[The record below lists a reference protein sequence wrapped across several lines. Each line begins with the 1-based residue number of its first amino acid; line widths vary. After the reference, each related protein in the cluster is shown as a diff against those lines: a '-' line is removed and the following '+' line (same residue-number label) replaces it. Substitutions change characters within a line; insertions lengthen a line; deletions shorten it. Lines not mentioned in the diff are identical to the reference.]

1 MMKIR
6 SDFRNIVGFLMLGA
20 FLAGCFVPIIY
31 GGYKLYEEGNQI
43 KITVNVKEKPA
54 VVYAKSIQAI
64 EEKGVTK
71 ITKRDDEKMVLD
83 VQKGEQTGYLK
94 VSPLAGT
101 EASVLTIALE
111 KGKDPKAEEKA
122 LVQSVQ
128 DTCTKLGFEC
138 TEAKK

>member
-1 MMKIR
+1 MEKRRELRRMIGYLL
-6 SDFRNIVGFLMLGA
+6 VGA

-43 KITVNVKEKPA
+43 KITLNVKEKPA
-54 VVYAKSIQAI
+54 VVYAKAIQAI

-83 VQKGEQTGYLK
+83 VQKGEQEGYLK

>member
-1 MMKIR
+1 MEKRRELRRMIGYLLVGAMM
-6 SDFRNIVGFLMLGA
+6 
-20 FLAGCFVPIIY
+20 AGCFVPIIY

-43 KITVNVKEKPA
+43 KITLNVKEKPA
-54 VVYAKSIQAI
+54 VVYAKAMQAI

-83 VQKGEQTGYLK
+83 VQKGEQKGYLK

>member
-1 MMKIR
+1 MKKRWELRQVI
-6 SDFRNIVGFLMLGA
+6 GFLLVGA
-20 FLAGCFVPIIY
+20 MMAGCFVPIIY
-31 GGYKLYEEGNQI
+31 GGYKLYEDANQI
-43 KITVNVKEKPA
+43 KITLNVKEKPD

-64 EEKGVTK
+64 EEKGITK
-71 ITKRDDEKMVLD
+71 ITKRDDKKMVLD
-83 VQKGEQTGYLK
+83 LEKGEQKGYLK

-101 EASVLTIALE
+101 ESSVLTIALE